1 MKNRE
6 NSEWLPQEP
15 QTSRACRRTL
25 KSRAKASTDAASA
38 AQSSPVQSRNCLSIA
53 LSCQLSL
60 FITHT
65 PIPAYVFVCVGNYA
79 FIMKYSESFKR
90 ERRRD
95 RERERG
101 SMFRFCTLILNG
113 PG

>member
-1 MKNRE
+1 MVATGAADE
-6 NSEWLPQEP
+6 PGLPQDA
-15 QTSRACRRTL
+15 Q
-25 KSRAKASTDAASA
+25 KSGKGQHRCSISSPV
-38 AQSSPVQSRNCLSIA
+38 QSSPVQSRNCLSIA